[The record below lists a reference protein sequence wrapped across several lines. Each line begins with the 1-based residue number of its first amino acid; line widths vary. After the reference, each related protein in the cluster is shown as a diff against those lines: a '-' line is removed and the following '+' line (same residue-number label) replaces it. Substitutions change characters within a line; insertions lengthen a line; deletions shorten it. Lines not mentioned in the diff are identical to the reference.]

1 MGVAGRCG
9 ASVISFAFWVQ
20 LWLRLCYG
28 LEPWCFLGWK
38 CCTKARGLRSSSD
51 APEDDP
57 VR

>member
-38 CCTKARGLRSSSD
+38 CCTKARGYVQ
-51 APEDDP
+51 
-57 VR
+57 VRMRQRMIP